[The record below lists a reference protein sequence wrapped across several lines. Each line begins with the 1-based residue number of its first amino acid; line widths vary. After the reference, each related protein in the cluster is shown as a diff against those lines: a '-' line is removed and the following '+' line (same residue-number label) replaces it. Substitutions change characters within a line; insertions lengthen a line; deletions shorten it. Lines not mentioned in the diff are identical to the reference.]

1 MSESTVRIITGLVL
15 IIHGIGYGTAL
26 VPALNLFSNEN
37 WHHRSWLL
45 NNVLGDTASRVMV
58 VILFGIIM
66 IGFITAG
73 LAVFGWLVP
82 HNWWQTLAIVSAVLG
97 LIALALFWNAFAS
110 LFPNKIGAIVV
121 NVIVLWALLGSNALS
136 KMAVNI

>member
-15 IIHGIGYGTAL
+15 IFHGIGYGMAL
-26 VPALNLFSNEN
+26 FPALNLFSNEN

-45 NNVLGDTASRVMV
+45 NNVLGDTTSRVIV
-58 VILFGIIM
+58 VILFGLVM
-66 IGFITAG
+66 IGFIAAG

-82 HNWWQTLAIVSAVLG
+82 HNWWQTLAIVSAILG

-121 NVIVLWALLGSNALS
+121 NVIVLWALLGSNSLS
-136 KMAVNI
+136 KMVVNI